1 MTCTYVECTVVELL
15 MMGRGTARNMYSA
28 KSKNKNK
35 NLENRASGWF
45 LLEKKSVFVSAVK
58 LLGEN
63 GL

>member
-1 MTCTYVECTVVELL
+1 
-15 MMGRGTARNMYSA
+15 MGRGTARNMYSA